1 MDVTIRPEEA
11 WQMLDSAGVKI
22 SKEKLKQ
29 GIRQKL
35 WPWADYIAAE
45 GERQEAV
52 YIIYSM
58 PFASWLAERSPY
70 FDREVQ
76 ANGRS

>member
-1 MDVTIRPEEA
+1 MESVLRAFFIARIVTIS
-11 WQMLDSAGVKI
+11 DKTGNNT
-22 SKEKLKQ
+22 
-29 GIRQKL
+29 
-35 WPWADYIAAE
+35 
-45 GERQEAV
+45 ERQEAV

-76 ANGRS
+76 ANERS